1 LGFKL
6 NNTSEEVSLAE
17 FQNYAIRYIDS
28 THYENI
34 PFNSTW
40 GRYTDGELPWIEF
53 SNTTPNASNLYIAV
67 EAFETE
73 KVRAYPNPTQNRVH
87 FSEKLSGYIYD
98 SNGNKIQEFQNEF
111 SLDLGHL
118 STGIYLIRTEKYQF
132 KVLKF

>member
-53 SNTTPNASNLYIAV
+53 LNTTPNASNLYVTV
-67 EAFETE
+67 EELGTHSAH
-73 KVRAYPNPTQNRVH
+73 AYPNPTQNRIH
-87 FSEKLSGYIYD
+87 FSEKLSGYVYD
-98 SNGNKIQEFQNEF
+98 TNGNLIHEFQNEF
-111 SLDLGHL
+111 SLNLEHL
-118 STGIYLIRTEKYQF
+118 STGVYLIRTEKYQF
-132 KVLKF
+132 KVMKF